1 MATTALGPKLPP
13 PARPE
18 PIRLRP
24 GERPAPPLCAACG
37 GRLFLGFPEGTAL
50 GDTIHESACELGC
63 GRPGPTYLV
72 ERRLRLPAPA
82 KPRGRPP
89 LVEQIATRLRD
100 ASAPLAL
107 GQVARAVNRDV
118 DDEAV
123 ARALNWLV
131 GTGRVAVVTDA
142 AGCERFAVVEGSEN
156 GSSVG
161 DRRV

>member
-1 MATTALGPKLPP
+1 MVRLMATTALGPRLPP

-24 GERPAPPLCAACG
+24 DQLRCAACG
-37 GRLFLGFPEGTAL
+37 GRLVLGYPEDTAL
-50 GDTIHESACELGC
+50 GVTVRESSCLMC
-63 GRPGPTYLV
+63 GRDGPSYLV
-72 ERRLRLPAPA
+72 KPAPTPVSTA

-89 LVEQIATRLRD
+89 LVEQVERRLRD

-107 GQVARAVNRDV
+107 GQVARAVKREP

-131 GTGRVAVVTDA
+131 GTGRAAVVPDA
-142 AGCERFAVVEGSEN
+142 AGAERFRVVGEAG
-156 GSSVG
+156 
-161 DRRV
+161 R